1 MDRHLPADQI
11 GVDSLGHAVDLND
24 AVADHGID
32 PTEAGKTNDAVI
44 AHDTDLERFP
54 TAKVHD
60 EGNHTG
66 LREIDG
72 LQRIVRLEQPLSC
85 TQWHTLQVGFQA
97 FEDGMRKL
105 GQQVIPDPG
114 RG

>member
-11 GVDSLGHAVDLND
+11 GVDSLGNAVDLDD

-32 PTEAGKTNDAVI
+32 PTEAGNTNDAVI
-44 AHDTDLERFP
+44 SDDADLERLS
-54 TAKVHD
+54 TAEIDD
-60 EGNHTG
+60 EGNHTR
-66 LREIDG
+66 LREIDR

-85 TQWHTLQVGFQA
+85 TQWHTLQVGFQTL
-97 FEDGMRKL
+97 EDRMRKL
-105 GQQVIPDPG
+105 GQQVILDPG